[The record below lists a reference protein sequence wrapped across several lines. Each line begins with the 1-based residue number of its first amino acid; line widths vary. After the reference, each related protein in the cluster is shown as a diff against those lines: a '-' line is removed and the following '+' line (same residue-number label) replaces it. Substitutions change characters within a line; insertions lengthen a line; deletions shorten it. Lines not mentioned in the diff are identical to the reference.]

1 MEAYSI
7 VIILLAFSAL
17 FSGLTL
23 GLMGWDAQE
32 LKRKADG
39 GDTDAGAIYPL
50 RKDGNL
56 LLTTLLIG
64 NVLVNAVLSIFLGS
78 VTTGIIAVVVAT
90 ILIVIFGEI
99 IPQALFHRH
108 AIFLGA
114 RLSPLVRLVRLVLYP
129 VAKPV
134 ALVLDKTLGSELPNI
149 YSKQELMKIIEE
161 HEDATESDL
170 DEDEERI
177 IKGALTFSDKK
188 VRDIMTPRTV
198 VTAFE
203 KSEVINKDLLTKV
216 RESGLSRFPVY
227 EEDMDSITG
236 MLYASQLIGGECVGQ
251 CVGEVASDDVRV
263 LRDNLP
269 LDDALQSFIK
279 THKHLAIVQDEFG
292 GMAGVLTLEDVLEEI
307 IRTEIVDERDIHA
320 DMRKFA
326 KESNDT

>member
-1 MEAYSI
+1 MEEYSI
-7 VIILLAFSAL
+7 VIILLALSAL

-32 LKRKADG
+32 LKRKADA
-39 GDTDAGAIYPL
+39 GDTDAAAIYPI

-56 LLTTLLIG
+56 LLTTLLVG
-64 NVLVNAVLSIFLGS
+64 NVLVNAVLSVFLGS
-78 VTTGIIAVVVAT
+78 ITTGLIAVVVAT
-90 ILIVIFGEI
+90 ALIVIFGEI
-99 IPQALFHRH
+99 LPQAIFNRH
-108 AIFLGA
+108 AIKLGA
-114 RLSPLVRLVRLVLYP
+114 RLTWLVRLFLIVLYP
-129 VAKPV
+129 ITKPIAVA
-134 ALVLDKTLGSELPNI
+134 LDKTLGSELPNI
-149 YSKQELMKIIEE
+149 YSKQELMKLIEE
-161 HEDATESDL
+161 HEDANESDL

-198 VTAFE
+198 VHAFE
-203 KSEVINKDLLTKV
+203 REAVINDALLEEV
-216 RESGLSRFPVY
+216 RDSGLSRFPVY
-227 EEDMDSITG
+227 DDEMDSIVG
-236 MLYASQLIGGECVGQ
+236 MLYSSQLIGGECIGQ
-251 CVGEVASDDVRV
+251 KVGEVASSDVRF
-263 LRDNLP
+263 LQDDLP

-326 KESNDT
+326 KESNDA